1 MMRALEIYYTPLP
14 INVNPSDADPGRQ
27 ETPRMNSDDIYAL
40 IERIAADPKKTAKEA
55 LLREHAGD
63 EELKRVLELAFNPF
77 KTYGVK
83 ALPPRTGDGQ
93 LVFEERHWRLIE
105 NLRTREL
112 TGSAARTAIADAF
125 NSLSAA
131 SAQLLG
137 RILRKD
143 LRAGFSES
151 TTNKAFPKLIPE
163 FAYMRC
169 SLPTDVK
176 LAEWPWAEGVVSQEK
191 ADGMFANVDVDLT
204 GVTIRTRQGNEVP
217 MEALGDLP
225 NQMAKFLML
234 NHQHHGEILVQQ
246 RIGDAWAILPREE
259 GNGILNSIGKGGEMP
274 DGHRAIYLAWD
285 AVPLSA
291 VQPKGRFET
300 PYGQRLQSLR
310 DAMEAMKVLEAD
322 PLVGLVPMR
331 IVRSMEEALVHYREM
346 LEAGKE
352 GTVIK
357 RLDNPWAD
365 GTSRGQVKLKLEVD
379 VELEIVGFN
388 PGTGKNA
395 KTFGSIIGRSSCGRL
410 VVNVNARSDKSRA
423 DINARREELT
433 GTIMTVRFNLIMK
446 PKKPGE
452 LHSLFLPRLM
462 EMRQDKTQADS
473 LERIF
478 AQFEAAVRGETLP
491 GGSQQESAVAEV
503 Q

>member
-1 MMRALEIYYTPLP
+1 
-14 INVNPSDADPGRQ
+14 
-27 ETPRMNSDDIYAL
+27 MNSNDIFAL

-55 LLREHAGD
+55 MLREHAGD
-63 EELKRVLELAFNPF
+63 DSLKRVLDLAFNPF

-83 ALPPRTGDGQ
+83 ALPARTGNGA
-93 LVFEERHWRLIE
+93 LVFEERHWQLIE
-105 NLRTREL
+105 SLRTREL
-112 TGSAARTAIADAF
+112 TGGAARAAIADAL
-125 NSLSAA
+125 NGLSTE

-143 LRAGFSES
+143 LRAGFSEN

-176 LAEWPWAEGVVSQEK
+176 LAEWPWADGIVSQEK
-191 ADGMFANVDVDLT
+191 ADGMFANVDVDSS
-204 GVTIRTRQGNEVP
+204 GVSVRTRQGNEVP
-217 MEALGDLP
+217 LEALGDLP
-225 NQMAKFLML
+225 NQMAKYLAL
-234 NHQHHGEILVQQ
+234 NHQHHGEILIQ
-246 RIGDAWAILPREE
+246 RRVGESWAILPREE

-274 DGHRAIYLAWD
+274 EGHRAIYLAWD

-300 PYGQRLQSLR
+300 SYKQRLQGMR
-310 DAMEAMKVLEAD
+310 DAFATMQELEAD

-331 IVRSMEEALVHYREM
+331 IVHSMVEALVHYREM
-346 LEAGKE
+346 LESGKE
-352 GTVIK
+352 GTIIK
-357 RLDNPWAD
+357 RLDSPWAD

-379 VELEIVGFN
+379 VDLEVVGFN

-395 KTFGSIIGRSSCGRL
+395 KTFGSIIGRSSCGQL

-423 DINARREELT
+423 DIHARREELK
-433 GTIMTVRFNLIMK
+433 GTIMAVRFNDIMK

-452 LHSLFLPRLM
+452 LYSLFLPRLL
-462 EMRQDKTQADS
+462 ELRQDKTTADS
-473 LERIF
+473 LERIL
-478 AQFEAAVRGETLP
+478 AQFEAAVRGETMP
-491 GGSQQESAVAEV
+491 GVAEEV
-503 Q
+503 SAETVE

>member
-1 MMRALEIYYTPLP
+1 
-14 INVNPSDADPGRQ
+14 
-27 ETPRMNSDDIYAL
+27 MNSNDIFAL

-55 LLREHAGD
+55 MLREHAGD
-63 EELKRVLELAFNPF
+63 ESLKRVLELAFNPF

-83 ALPPRTGDGQ
+83 ALPARTGNGD
-93 LVFEERHWRLIE
+93 LVFEARHWQLIE
-105 NLRTREL
+105 DLRAREL
-112 TGSAARTAIADAF
+112 TGGAARAAIADAF
-125 NSLSAA
+125 NGLSAE

-143 LRAGFSES
+143 LRAGFSEN

-176 LAEWPWAEGVVSQEK
+176 LAEWPWADGIVSQEK
-191 ADGMFANVDVDLT
+191 ADGMFANVDVDST
-204 GVTIRTRQGNEVP
+204 GVSVRTRQGNEVP
-217 MEALGDLP
+217 LEALGDLP
-225 NQMAKFLML
+225 NQMAKYLVL
-234 NHQHHGEILVQQ
+234 NHQHHGEILIQ
-246 RIGDAWAILPREE
+246 RRADESWSILPREE
-259 GNGILNSIGKGGEMP
+259 GNGILNSISKGGEMP
-274 DGHRAIYLAWD
+274 AGHRAIYLAWD

-300 PYGQRLQSLR
+300 PYKQRLQGLR
-310 DAMEAMKVLEAD
+310 DAFATMQELEAD

-331 IVRSMEEALVHYREM
+331 IVYSMAEALVHYREM

-352 GTVIK
+352 GTIIK

-379 VELEIVGFN
+379 VDLEIVGFN

-395 KTFGSIIGRSSCGRL
+395 KTFGSIIGRAYCGQL

-423 DINARREELT
+423 DIHARREELT
-433 GTIMTVRFNLIMK
+433 GTIMAVRFNDIMK

-452 LHSLFLPRLM
+452 LYSLFLPRLV
-462 EMRQDKTQADS
+462 ELRQDKTTADS
-473 LERIF
+473 LERIL
-478 AQFEAAVRGETLP
+478 AQFEAAVRGETMP
-491 GGSQQESAVAEV
+491 GITAEEVAETET

>member
-1 MMRALEIYYTPLP
+1 MRGDQPEKLT
-14 INVNPSDADPGRQ
+14 
-27 ETPRMNSDDIYAL
+27 RMNSNDIFAL
-40 IERIAADPKKTAKEA
+40 IEQVAADPKKTAKEA
-55 LLREHAGD
+55 MLREHAGD
-63 EELKRVLELAFNPF
+63 ETLKRVLELALNPF

-83 ALPPRTGDGQ
+83 ALPVRTGNGD
-93 LVFEERHWRLIE
+93 LVFEERHWKLIDD
-105 NLRTREL
+105 LRTREL
-112 TGSAARTAIADAF
+112 TGGAARSAITDAL
-125 NSLSAA
+125 NGLSAE

-169 SLPTDVK
+169 SLPTEVK
-176 LAEWPWAEGVVSQEK
+176 LAEWPWADGIVSQEK
-191 ADGMFANVDVDLT
+191 ADGMFANVDLELS
-204 GVTIRTRQGNEVP
+204 GVSVRTRQGNEVP
-217 MEALGDLP
+217 LGALGDLP
-225 NQMAKFLML
+225 NQMAKYLMP
-234 NHQHHGEILVQQ
+234 NHQHHGEILIQ
-246 RIGDAWAILPREE
+246 RKAGASWVILRREE
-259 GNGILNSIGKGGEMP
+259 GNGILNSISKGGEMP
-274 DGHRAIYLAWD
+274 EGHRAIYLAWD

-291 VQPKGRFET
+291 VQPKGRYET
-300 PYGQRLQSLR
+300 PYKQRLQGLR
-310 DAMEAMKVLEAD
+310 DAFSTMREHEAD

-331 IVRSMEEALVHYREM
+331 IVYSMAEALVHYREM

-352 GTVIK
+352 GTIIK

-379 VELEIVGFN
+379 VDLEIVGFN

-395 KTFGSIIGRSSCGRL
+395 KTFGSIIGRSSCGQL

-423 DINARREELT
+423 EIHARREELMN
-433 GTIMTVRFNLIMK
+433 TIMAVRFNDIMK

-452 LHSLFLPRLM
+452 LYSLFLPRLA
-462 EMRQDKTQADS
+462 ELRQDKVTADS
-473 LERIF
+473 LERIV
-478 AQFEAAVRGETLP
+478 AQFDAAVRGETMP
-491 GGSQQESAVAEV
+491 GGAKSESAEAEV